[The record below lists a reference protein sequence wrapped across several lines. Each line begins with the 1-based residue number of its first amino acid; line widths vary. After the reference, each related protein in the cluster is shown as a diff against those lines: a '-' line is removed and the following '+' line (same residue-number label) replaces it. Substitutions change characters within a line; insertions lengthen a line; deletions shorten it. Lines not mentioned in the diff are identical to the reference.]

1 MVLAL
6 KIEKKP
12 ARSRRNRLELY
23 YITLKYCNTIN
34 EQHHDID
41 QINSELLIS
50 FTHLN
55 EYILTLQEAGLLE
68 ITHYD
73 KTIKTTLKG
82 IEFVRRFDFLTQQL
96 KSNEKKKK
104 NRGLCIN

>member
-1 MVLAL
+1 
-6 KIEKKP
+6 
-12 ARSRRNRLELY
+12 
-23 YITLKYCNTIN
+23 
-34 EQHHDID
+34 
-41 QINSELLIS
+41 
-50 FTHLN
+50 
-55 EYILTLQEAGLLE
+55 LTLQEAGLLE

>member
-1 MVLAL
+1 LVFAL

-12 ARSRRNRLELY
+12 VRSRRSRLELY
-23 YITLKYCNTIN
+23 YNILKYCNTIN

-50 FTHLN
+50 FTQLN

-68 ITHYD
+68 INRYD
-73 KTIKTTLKG
+73 RTIKTTLKG
-82 IEFVRRFDFLTQQL
+82 IECVRRFDFLTQQL
-96 KSNEKKKK
+96 NSNEKKV
-104 NRGLCIN
+104 NDAV